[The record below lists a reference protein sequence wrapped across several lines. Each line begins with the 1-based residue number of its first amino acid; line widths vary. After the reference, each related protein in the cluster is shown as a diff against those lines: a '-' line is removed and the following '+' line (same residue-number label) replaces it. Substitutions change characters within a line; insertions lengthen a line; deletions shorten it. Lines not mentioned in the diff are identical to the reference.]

1 MLLRTRTELPNDL
14 KLATEE
20 FREGWD
26 FAPSVDA
33 RRLEKRIVTQGWSF
47 IKIAGGPLKSGVGD
61 TSQEAIGNALKLAL
75 RHISVRFNAVDGV
88 IWGRRRRGWHGVRGC
103 APSYGSAIQRKYR
116 RPATTQAPAAHR
128 PSHPPWLR
136 PSTPQ
141 ARSTTSPPLPKA
153 WPSPSGCCWS
163 RLARLSNRVA
173 SPRFQFTTSPT
184 LPTA

>member
-1 MLLRTRTELPNDL
+1 MVTIIQSQMLLRTRTELPNDL

-75 RHISVRFNAVDGV
+75 RHISVRFNAVEVEQIELTQYPWFFLARVKVLPYCIQHGAALPGPEEAEA
-88 IWGRRRRGWHGVRGC
+88 IPALRRQRRPPIDPEVLYPHF
-103 APSYGSAIQRKYR
+103 GSAMPHLKQMLISS
-116 RPATTQAPAAHR
+116 PG
-128 PSHPPWLR
+128 
-136 PSTPQ
+136 PQ
-141 ARSTTSPPLPKA
+141 NRS
-153 WPSPSGCCWS
+153 
-163 RLARLSNRVA
+163 
-173 SPRFQFTTSPT
+173 Q
-184 LPTA
+184 